1 MSNLHTVKF
10 HSETRA
16 PSPENYSHLP
26 SEMPSQATNDSG
38 DGNLEPPSGAPESED
53 SISRGAITGMA
64 SVLALSLTAAC
75 IVYTGSSP
83 SKYSSKDA
91 NHFRIAAHERWG
103 RSISSIPI
111 SYMGLNFSLISPSSS
126 FRDYRSVGVFGPE
139 GTPIPQFNPN
149 TVGAECGQD
158 EFQFVWGGIES
169 TDE

>member
-1 MSNLHTVKF
+1 
-10 HSETRA
+10 
-16 PSPENYSHLP
+16 
-26 SEMPSQATNDSG
+26 MPSQATNDSG
-38 DGNLEPPSGAPESED
+38 DGNLEPPSGAPKSED
-53 SISRGAITGMA
+53 SISRGAITEMA